1 MPPRVTS
8 SSEPT
13 PAAKATLRPTGQA
26 SPRARPRRTA
36 STTAALS
43 QVHDVN
49 SVDTVRGGTVAAW
62 VAGAGTAATSNG
74 ISCTSST
81 AAAVARGEAQRTCIE
96 LWYCWVEVR
105 GFEPLASSVRGKR
118 STGLSH
124 TPRRTKLPR
133 SPRALVQSFTA
144 SGRSTSAGSTTAALD
159 AAAMGCRSGEPTGAR
174 SGQGVE
180 RSGAGGAVRYVG
192 SGTGTGSQPSSGTAG
207 TAGTAGVGAGW
218 DSTGSVLAGTP

>member
-26 SPRARPRRTA
+26 SPRAADRITA

-49 SVDTVRGGTVAAW
+49 SVDTVRGGTVADW

-81 AAAVARGEAQRTCIE
+81 AAAVARAEAQRTSIE

-124 TPRRTKLPR
+124 TPRPHEITTKPESLGSVVHR
-133 SPRALVQSFTA
+133 QRALDFRRFDP
-144 SGRSTSAGSTTAALD
+144 GR
-159 AAAMGCRSGEPTGAR
+159 AR
-174 SGQGVE
+174 RCGNGLSIG
-180 RSGAGGAVRYVG
+180 
-192 SGTGTGSQPSSGTAG
+192 
-207 TAGTAGVGAGW
+207 
-218 DSTGSVLAGTP
+218 

>member
-26 SPRARPRRTA
+26 SPLARTRRTANTEAPDRITA

-62 VAGAGTAATSNG
+62 DTGAGTAATSNG

-81 AAAVARGEAQRTCIE
+81 AAAVARAEAGRASQRTSIE

-105 GFEPLASSVRGKR
+105 GFEPMASSVRGKR

-124 TPRRTKLPR
+124 TPRPHEITTKPESLGSVVHR
-133 SPRALVQSFTA
+133 QRALDFHRLDPRARRCGNGLSI
-144 SGRSTSAGSTTAALD
+144 G
-159 AAAMGCRSGEPTGAR
+159 
-174 SGQGVE
+174 
-180 RSGAGGAVRYVG
+180 
-192 SGTGTGSQPSSGTAG
+192 
-207 TAGTAGVGAGW
+207 
-218 DSTGSVLAGTP
+218 